1 MKLLFVTNNQHKIS
15 EISALIKKEAITLI
29 GLSQVGIA
37 EEIPETGSTLQQ
49 NALQKA
55 EYAFEKTNLWCFA
68 DDTGLEVEALGGSPG
83 VLSARYAGEAKNASE
98 NLELLLKNMKNIE
111 NRRAKFTTVIALI
124 LDNKRYLFEGTV
136 EGKIAETPLGQEGFG
151 YDPVFIPNG
160 YTQTFA
166 QIPLT
171 LKNNI
176 SHRAIAV
183 KKLIDFIRTHI
194 STQ

>member
-68 DDTGLEVEALGGSPG
+68 DDTGLEVEALGGAPG

>member
-68 DDTGLEVEALGGSPG
+68 DDTGLEVEALGGAPG
-83 VLSARYAGEAKNASE
+83 VLSARYASEAKNASE